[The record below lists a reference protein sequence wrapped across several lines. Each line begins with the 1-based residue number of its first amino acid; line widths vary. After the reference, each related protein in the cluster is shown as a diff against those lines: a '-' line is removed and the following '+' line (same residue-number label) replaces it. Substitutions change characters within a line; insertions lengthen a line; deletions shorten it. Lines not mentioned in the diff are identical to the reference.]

1 MIPRYQ
7 RVLFW
12 TFSLA
17 IVLMGGFLLHG
28 CRQAREKLTRRPNE
42 TPLAAPVAAASENVR
57 LALADDVTGRISLSE
72 REVALPQEP
81 TARAQALL
89 TRLIAEYSYKN
100 SAHPLESGPSIDD
113 VFFVDLPL
121 HPPAAVAAPRAAFTA
136 SAPSNS
142 GQLAVVNLR
151 GTFADHHPSGIG
163 VETLTINSII
173 GTIYANFPRVQAVR
187 FVVDGQTRDTLAG
200 HADLTRT
207 YRATD
212 TESRSPSP
220 ETLP

>member
-42 TPLAAPVAAASENVR
+42 TPLAAPTAASSENVR
-57 LALADDVTGRISLSE
+57 LALADDVTGRNSLSE
-72 REVALPQEP
+72 REVALPQQP

>member
-1 MIPRYQ
+1 
-7 RVLFW
+7 
-12 TFSLA
+12 
-17 IVLMGGFLLHG
+17 
-28 CRQAREKLTRRPNE
+28 
-42 TPLAAPVAAASENVR
+42 
-57 LALADDVTGRISLSE
+57 
-72 REVALPQEP
+72 
-81 TARAQALL
+81 
-89 TRLIAEYSYKN
+89 
-100 SAHPLESGPSIDD
+100 
-113 VFFVDLPL
+113 
-121 HPPAAVAAPRAAFTA
+121 
-136 SAPSNS
+136 
-142 GQLAVVNLR
+142 
-151 GTFADHHPSGIG
+151 